1 MQKQRIDDSS
11 QLDALIAVANRLSLN
26 ESRCHISSQ
35 AFFERYTKGRF
46 TDEAE
51 FVEWANDYLHYRA
64 LRAEVERKLQ
74 NRG

>member
-1 MQKQRIDDSS
+1 MQKQRIEASA
-11 QLDALIAVANRLSLN
+11 QLDALIAVANRLIVN
-26 ESRCHISSQ
+26 ENRCHISSQ
-35 AFFERYTKGRF
+35 AFFERYAKGRF

-64 LRAEVERKLQ
+64 LRAEVERKLE